1 MLLMFFADPW
11 LENST
16 ERTSQI
22 PAVQPQ
28 PPQPQLDTLSPPM
41 GESVTPKAERIVA
54 TYTIH
59 LCRNGKVF
67 KSIPYVADD
76 GPRPGKGDIPLDGW
90 RIVGVIRQSASE
102 HWVDV
107 EAVQNRAMARP
118 EDPHD
123 KHQ

>member
-1 MLLMFFADPW
+1 MLLMLFADPW

-28 PPQPQLDTLSPPM
+28 PPYSQLHNQSTGNGSAPM
-41 GESVTPKAERIVA
+41 GENVTPKQERVA
-54 TYTIH
+54 PTYTIH
-59 LCRNGKVF
+59 LCRNGRIF
-67 KSIPYVADD
+67 KSMPNLGD
-76 GPRPGKGDIPLDGW
+76 GPRPGKGDIPVDGW

-107 EAVQNRAMARP
+107 EAV
-118 EDPHD
+118 D
-123 KHQ
+123 KDQVTFERSPR